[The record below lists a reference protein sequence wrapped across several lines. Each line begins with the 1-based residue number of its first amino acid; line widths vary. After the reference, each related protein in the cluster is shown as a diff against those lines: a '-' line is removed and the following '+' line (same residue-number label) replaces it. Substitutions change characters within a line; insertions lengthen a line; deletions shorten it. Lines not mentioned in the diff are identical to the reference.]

1 MITLINLANLPPE
14 LAFQSVLSWSRHNN
28 SRIAFTLH
36 TNNPSLAYYISDFQ
50 LHYEVWALYSTQ
62 IVPQNAGACRL
73 DHNAGLL
80 HPKVKSVVSQK
91 RAKNPHAD
99 RAKFDP
105 SIHRD
110 YAESEIMWGCTKKML
125 FLPVFNIRRYLWGFE
140 YLGGKNG
147 QPDRKMNE
155 IISPH
160 SFFRRV
166 AHFFSTQIFKTP

>member
-1 MITLINLANLPPE
+1 MSNLDVITLINLTNLPPE
-14 LAFQSVLSWSRHNN
+14 FAFQSVQYLG
-28 SRIAFTLH
+28 RITIVVVSH
-36 TNNPSLAYYISDFQ
+36 SHCYTKKPTLAYYISDFQ
-50 LHYEVWALYSTQ
+50 LHYEVWAFYLTQ
-62 IVPQNAGACRL
+62 IVPQNARACRL

-125 FLPVFNIRRYLWGFE
+125 FLPVFNIRRYQWGFE
-140 YLGGKNG
+140 YLGGK
-147 QPDRKMNE
+147 KMGN
-155 IISPH
+155 P
-160 SFFRRV
+160 
-166 AHFFSTQIFKTP
+166 TKK